1 MKSKLKKVFV
11 FLLIAAFIL
20 FVNIHI
26 TYAITPSS
34 SDEYQGIDVSDW
46 QGYIDYSSVKSSGI
60 DIVYIKASQGSNIKD
75 AYFDINYEN
84 AKANGLKVGF
94 YHFLTAT
101 NTEEAEKEAQFFAH
115 VISGKTPDCKLAMD
129 YETLNGLAIDEINN
143 ISITFLETVKKLT
156 NKDVIIY
163 SDLYNSQNTFNN
175 ELAQNYELWLAYYDG
190 KEKLKNLRT
199 NWEFYIGLQYT
210 DRGNVSG
217 IDGSV
222 DRDIYTKEIFLDDSE
237 EIPAT
242 KNPNNTI
249 NTESI
254 NYTVQRGDT
263 LSEIA
268 SRYGTTVQEIVDI
281 NNITNP
287 NIIYPGQE
295 LRILTN
301 STVTGQETRGTGS
314 ITYTVQ
320 RGNTLSQIASAYG
333 VTVEHIVELN
343 NIQDPNLI
351 YPNEKLRITESENTN
366 LNPISQSSSRD
377 YTCIVQR
384 GDTLWKIARR
394 YGVSVRYIVRLNGIT
409 NPNLIFPGRI
419 LKI

>member
-1 MKSKLKKVFV
+1 M
-11 FLLIAAFIL
+11 
-20 FVNIHI
+20 
-26 TYAITPSS
+26 
-34 SDEYQGIDVSDW
+34 
-46 QGYIDYSSVKSSGI
+46 
-60 DIVYIKASQGSNIKD
+60 
-75 AYFDINYEN
+75 
-84 AKANGLKVGF
+84 
-94 YHFLTAT
+94 
-101 NTEEAEKEAQFFAH
+101 
-115 VISGKTPDCKLAMD
+115 
-129 YETLNGLAIDEINN
+129 
-143 ISITFLETVKKLT
+143 
-156 NKDVIIY
+156 
-163 SDLYNSQNTFNN
+163 
-175 ELAQNYELWLAYYDG
+175 
-190 KEKLKNLRT
+190 
-199 NWEFYIGLQYT
+199 
-210 DRGNVSG
+210 
-217 IDGSV
+217 

-242 KNPNNTI
+242 ENPNNTI

-320 RGNTLSQIASAYG
+320 RGDTLSQIASAYG

-377 YTCIVQR
+377 YTYIVQR
-384 GDTLWKIARR
+384 GDTLWQIARQ

>member
-1 MKSKLKKVFV
+1 M
-11 FLLIAAFIL
+11 
-20 FVNIHI
+20 
-26 TYAITPSS
+26 
-34 SDEYQGIDVSDW
+34 
-46 QGYIDYSSVKSSGI
+46 
-60 DIVYIKASQGSNIKD
+60 
-75 AYFDINYEN
+75 
-84 AKANGLKVGF
+84 
-94 YHFLTAT
+94 
-101 NTEEAEKEAQFFAH
+101 
-115 VISGKTPDCKLAMD
+115 
-129 YETLNGLAIDEINN
+129 
-143 ISITFLETVKKLT
+143 
-156 NKDVIIY
+156 
-163 SDLYNSQNTFNN
+163 
-175 ELAQNYELWLAYYDG
+175 
-190 KEKLKNLRT
+190 
-199 NWEFYIGLQYT
+199 
-210 DRGNVSG
+210 
-217 IDGSV
+217 

-242 KNPNNTI
+242 ENPNNTI

-254 NYTVQRGDT
+254 NYTIQKGDT

-268 SRYGTTVQEIVDI
+268 SRYGTTVQEIADI

-287 NIIYPGQE
+287 NVIYPGQE
-295 LRILTN
+295 IRILRN
-301 STVTGQETRGTGS
+301 STVAGQETRGTGS

-320 RGNTLSQIASAYG
+320 RGDTLSKIADAYG

-377 YTCIVQR
+377 YTYIVQR
-384 GDTLWKIARR
+384 GDTLWKIARQ

>member
-1 MKSKLKKVFV
+1 M
-11 FLLIAAFIL
+11 
-20 FVNIHI
+20 
-26 TYAITPSS
+26 
-34 SDEYQGIDVSDW
+34 
-46 QGYIDYSSVKSSGI
+46 
-60 DIVYIKASQGSNIKD
+60 
-75 AYFDINYEN
+75 
-84 AKANGLKVGF
+84 
-94 YHFLTAT
+94 
-101 NTEEAEKEAQFFAH
+101 
-115 VISGKTPDCKLAMD
+115 
-129 YETLNGLAIDEINN
+129 
-143 ISITFLETVKKLT
+143 
-156 NKDVIIY
+156 
-163 SDLYNSQNTFNN
+163 
-175 ELAQNYELWLAYYDG
+175 
-190 KEKLKNLRT
+190 
-199 NWEFYIGLQYT
+199 
-210 DRGNVSG
+210 
-217 IDGSV
+217 

-242 KNPNNTI
+242 ENPNNTI

-320 RGNTLSQIASAYG
+320 RGDTLSQIASAYG

-377 YTCIVQR
+377 YTYIVQR
-384 GDTLWKIARR
+384 GDTLWKIARQ

>member
-1 MKSKLKKVFV
+1 M
-11 FLLIAAFIL
+11 
-20 FVNIHI
+20 
-26 TYAITPSS
+26 
-34 SDEYQGIDVSDW
+34 
-46 QGYIDYSSVKSSGI
+46 
-60 DIVYIKASQGSNIKD
+60 
-75 AYFDINYEN
+75 
-84 AKANGLKVGF
+84 
-94 YHFLTAT
+94 
-101 NTEEAEKEAQFFAH
+101 
-115 VISGKTPDCKLAMD
+115 
-129 YETLNGLAIDEINN
+129 
-143 ISITFLETVKKLT
+143 
-156 NKDVIIY
+156 
-163 SDLYNSQNTFNN
+163 
-175 ELAQNYELWLAYYDG
+175 
-190 KEKLKNLRT
+190 
-199 NWEFYIGLQYT
+199 
-210 DRGNVSG
+210 
-217 IDGSV
+217 

-242 KNPNNTI
+242 ENPNNTI

-287 NIIYPGQE
+287 NVIYPGQE
-295 LRILTN
+295 IRILRN
-301 STVTGQETRGTGS
+301 STVAGQETRGTGS

-320 RGNTLSQIASAYG
+320 RGDTLSKIADAYG

-351 YPNEKLRITESENTN
+351 YPNEKLRITESKNTN

-377 YTCIVQR
+377 YTYIVQR
-384 GDTLWKIARR
+384 GDTLWKIARQ

>member
-1 MKSKLKKVFV
+1 M
-11 FLLIAAFIL
+11 
-20 FVNIHI
+20 
-26 TYAITPSS
+26 
-34 SDEYQGIDVSDW
+34 
-46 QGYIDYSSVKSSGI
+46 
-60 DIVYIKASQGSNIKD
+60 
-75 AYFDINYEN
+75 
-84 AKANGLKVGF
+84 
-94 YHFLTAT
+94 
-101 NTEEAEKEAQFFAH
+101 
-115 VISGKTPDCKLAMD
+115 
-129 YETLNGLAIDEINN
+129 
-143 ISITFLETVKKLT
+143 
-156 NKDVIIY
+156 
-163 SDLYNSQNTFNN
+163 
-175 ELAQNYELWLAYYDG
+175 
-190 KEKLKNLRT
+190 
-199 NWEFYIGLQYT
+199 
-210 DRGNVSG
+210 
-217 IDGSV
+217 

-242 KNPNNTI
+242 ENPNNTI

-377 YTCIVQR
+377 YTYIVQR
-384 GDTLWKIARR
+384 GDTLWKIARQ